1 MENPDI
7 NERYTEINDPLLPI
21 SLTIPTSPLK
31 SLQEKNNVA
40 AQVVAQTVA
49 EHYKKSQQQ
58 FKDTHNIALN
68 TDLLVKSLS
77 QQIELQKKII
87 EHLESANAKQSAQLD
102 ILHNLFASNEDQAMV
117 AKAIM
122 RIMQTQLDET
132 SPIKN
137 LIIDKGLDFLIA
149 MLPALVTYLKN
160 QGIRL
165 HCLRVL

>member
-1 MENPDI
+1 M
-7 NERYTEINDPLLPI
+7 
-21 SLTIPTSPLK
+21 
-31 SLQEKNNVA
+31 A

-122 RIMQTQLDET
+122 RIMQTQIDET
-132 SPIKN
+132 RPIKK
-137 LIIDKGLDFLIA
+137 LIITKDLDFHLA
-149 MLPALVTYLKN
+149 MLRAVVKYL
-160 QGIRL
+160 
-165 HCLRVL
+165 

>member
-1 MENPDI
+1 MASWYLAVQNEHAPDHLNGYI
-7 NERYTEINDPLLPI
+7 GA
-21 SLTIPTSPLK
+21 K
-31 SLQEKNNVA
+31 SSYRTLRV
-40 AQVVAQTVA
+40 
-49 EHYKKSQQQ
+49 
-58 FKDTHNIALN
+58 
-68 TDLLVKSLS
+68 
-77 QQIELQKKII
+77 QKKII

-160 QGIRL
+160 QGI
-165 HCLRVL
+165 CL

>member
-1 MENPDI
+1 M
-7 NERYTEINDPLLPI
+7 
-21 SLTIPTSPLK
+21 
-31 SLQEKNNVA
+31 
-40 AQVVAQTVA
+40 
-49 EHYKKSQQQ
+49 
-58 FKDTHNIALN
+58 N
-68 TDLLVKSLS
+68 TDILVKSLS

-160 QGIRL
+160 QGI
-165 HCLRVL
+165 CL

>member
-1 MENPDI
+1 
-7 NERYTEINDPLLPI
+7 
-21 SLTIPTSPLK
+21 
-31 SLQEKNNVA
+31 VA

-160 QGIRL
+160 QGI
-165 HCLRVL
+165 CL

>member
-31 SLQEKNNVA
+31 SLQEKTTWPPKSLLKRLQNIIRKASNN
-40 AQVVAQTVA
+40 
-49 EHYKKSQQQ
+49 SR
-58 FKDTHNIALN
+58 THNIALN
-68 TDLLVKSLS
+68 TDILVKSLS

-87 EHLESANAKQSAQLD
+87 EHLESANAKQSEQLD

-160 QGIRL
+160 QGI
-165 HCLRVL
+165 CL

>member
-87 EHLESANAKQSAQLD
+87 EHLESANAKP
-102 ILHNLFASNEDQAMV
+102 FC
-117 AKAIM
+117 
-122 RIMQTQLDET
+122 
-132 SPIKN
+132 IK
-137 LIIDKGLDFLIA
+137 
-149 MLPALVTYLKN
+149 
-160 QGIRL
+160 
-165 HCLRVL
+165 

>member
-1 MENPDI
+1 M
-7 NERYTEINDPLLPI
+7 
-21 SLTIPTSPLK
+21 
-31 SLQEKNNVA
+31 A

-68 TDLLVKSLS
+68 TDILVKSLS

-87 EHLESANAKQSAQLD
+87 EHLESANAKQSEQLD

-160 QGIRL
+160 QGI
-165 HCLRVL
+165 CL

>member
-58 FKDTHNIALN
+58 FKDTQYCFEYRY
-68 TDLLVKSLS
+68 TC
-77 QQIELQKKII
+77 KKFKP
-87 EHLESANAKQSAQLD
+87 AN
-102 ILHNLFASNEDQAMV
+102 
-117 AKAIM
+117 
-122 RIMQTQLDET
+122 
-132 SPIKN
+132 
-137 LIIDKGLDFLIA
+137 
-149 MLPALVTYLKN
+149 
-160 QGIRL
+160 
-165 HCLRVL
+165 

>member
-1 MENPDI
+1 M
-7 NERYTEINDPLLPI
+7 
-21 SLTIPTSPLK
+21 LK
-31 SLQEKNNVA
+31 SLIRLNIF
-40 AQVVAQTVA
+40 
-49 EHYKKSQQQ
+49 
-58 FKDTHNIALN
+58 FKQRT
-68 TDLLVKSLS
+68 
-77 QQIELQKKII
+77 KKII

-160 QGIRL
+160 QGI
-165 HCLRVL
+165 CL

>member
-87 EHLESANAKQSAQLD
+87 EHLESANAKQSSQLD

-160 QGIRL
+160 QGI
-165 HCLRVL
+165 CL

>member
-1 MENPDI
+1 M
-7 NERYTEINDPLLPI
+7 
-21 SLTIPTSPLK
+21 
-31 SLQEKNNVA
+31 A

-160 QGIRL
+160 QGI
-165 HCLRVL
+165 CL

>member
-1 MENPDI
+1 M
-7 NERYTEINDPLLPI
+7 
-21 SLTIPTSPLK
+21 
-31 SLQEKNNVA
+31 A

-68 TDLLVKSLS
+68 TDILVKSLS

-160 QGIRL
+160 QGI
-165 HCLRVL
+165 CL

>member
-21 SLTIPTSPLK
+21 SLTIPNPSLK
-31 SLQEKNNVA
+31 PMQ
-40 AQVVAQTVA
+40 AQNKVVTQMVA
-49 EHYKKSQQQ
+49 EYHKKRQQQ
-58 FKDTHNIALN
+58 FEDIHCTAESTSALEE
-68 TDLLVKSLS
+68 SLRE
-77 QQIELQKKII
+77 QIEMQKKII
-87 EHLESANAKQSAQLD
+87 EHLESANAKQSEQLD

-160 QGIRL
+160 QGI
-165 HCLRVL
+165 CL